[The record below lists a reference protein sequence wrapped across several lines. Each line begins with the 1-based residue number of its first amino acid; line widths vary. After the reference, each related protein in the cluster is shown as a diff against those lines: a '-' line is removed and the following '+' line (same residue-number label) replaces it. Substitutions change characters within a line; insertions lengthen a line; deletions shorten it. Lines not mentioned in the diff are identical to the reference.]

1 MQTILSMISFA
12 FVTSASP
19 GPVNILATMSG
30 AAYGIKKNIAY
41 VLGAT
46 LSFCVV
52 LILAATGLSV
62 FINNN
67 PIVAAIISV
76 IGSLYLLYL
85 AFSLSR
91 ANIKI
96 SYEDDNAKTK
106 TKTTFWGGAFLQFM
120 NPKAWLVSVS
130 AIAMYTNA
138 TSLVRDVSTFV
149 AVYLVVCFFSILS
162 WVVLG
167 HLLSKSHEK
176 FSLSIFNKSMALLLA
191 VLVIANIINT
201 VKPFLT

>member
-96 SYEDDNAKTK
+96 SYEDDN

-138 TSLVRDVSTFV
+138 TSLVQDVSTFV
-149 AVYLVVCFFSILS
+149 AVYLVVCFLSILS

-201 VKPFLT
+201 VKPFL